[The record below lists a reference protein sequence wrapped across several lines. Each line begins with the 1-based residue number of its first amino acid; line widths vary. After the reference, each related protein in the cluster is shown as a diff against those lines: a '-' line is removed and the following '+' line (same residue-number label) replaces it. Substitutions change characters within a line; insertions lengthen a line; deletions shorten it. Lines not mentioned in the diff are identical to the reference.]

1 MEYTK
6 SEAKAYCRE
15 HMTGVWAALTTPF
28 TPEGEL
34 DEEGLRKVVRTC
46 IDDLKIDGFFCNGL
60 MGEYWSLSP
69 EERKR
74 VQHIVCE
81 ESRGGAQ
88 TIPHTPHINIKE
100 AVELTR
106 HAEEVGADYAIMIN
120 PVYGAHD
127 DDEIFL
133 YFKTIC
139 DQIDIG
145 LSLFNQ
151 PKSGTTLSPELI
163 ERLCTLENIC
173 CIKNAVPSMA
183 HQSEVRRRVGDEIV
197 VCDPNE
203 ENFLVSL
210 LHLGMQVHMSSPCAI
225 SLPGAG
231 LHADPRLLRGGDG
244 GRRRAGLADQLFA
257 RTPAHCPQEVLHD
270 GSERAHD
277 GVSQGMDEAA
287 RPARGRTAPAH
298 RAPHAA
304 REGRVP
310 QGSGGDGDSG
320 QGEGVGK
327 SRPERKESSL
337 RKSLKLPRFSK
348 SLPP

>member
-1 MEYTK
+1 
-6 SEAKAYCRE
+6 
-15 HMTGVWAALTTPF
+15 
-28 TPEGEL
+28 
-34 DEEGLRKVVRTC
+34 
-46 IDDLKIDGFFCNGL
+46 
-60 MGEYWSLSP
+60 MGEFWSLSP

-100 AVELTR
+100 AVELTK

-163 ERLCTLENIC
+163 ERLCELENIC

-210 LHLGMQVHMSSPCAI
+210 LHLGMQVHMSSP
-225 SLPGAG
+225 LPY
-231 LHADPRLLRGGDG
+231 
-244 GRRRAGLADQLFA
+244 LFQVPGY
-257 RTPAHCPQEVLHD
+257 TPIRD
-270 GSERAHD
+270 YY
-277 GVSQGMDEAA
+277 EAA
-287 RPARGRTAPAH
+287 MAGDVEKAWQINYSLEPLRTVRKKYFTTGPNGRTTAYLKEWTKLLGLPAGEP
-298 RAPHAA
+298 RPPIVPLTQ
-304 REGRVP
+304 REK
-310 QGSGGDGDSG
+310 DAF
-320 QGEGVGK
+320 
-327 SRPERKESSL
+327 RKDLEATGIL
-337 RKSLKLPRFSK
+337 DKVKG
-348 SLPP
+348 

>member
-1 MEYTK
+1 MPAERSPATWLTLVPHRLQEGERTMEYTK
-6 SEAKAYCRE
+6 AEAKAYCRE

-34 DEEGLRKVVRTC
+34 DEEGLRKIVRTC

-100 AVELTR
+100 AVELTK

-120 PVYGAHD
+120 PIYGAHD

-183 HQSEVRRRVGDEIV
+183 HQSEVRRRVGDAIV

-210 LHLGMQVHMSSPCAI
+210 LHLGMQVHMSSPVPYLFQTPGYTPIRDYYEAAMAGDTEKAWQI
-225 SLPGAG
+225 NYSLEPLRTVRKKYFTTGPNGRTTAY
-231 LHADPRLLRGGDG
+231 LKEWTRLLGLP
-244 GRRRAGLADQLFA
+244 AGEPRPPIVPLTQREKDAFRKDLEA
-257 RTPAHCPQEVLHD
+257 TGILDKV
-270 GSERAHD
+270 
-277 GVSQGMDEAA
+277 QG
-287 RPARGRTAPAH
+287 
-298 RAPHAA
+298 
-304 REGRVP
+304 
-310 QGSGGDGDSG
+310 
-320 QGEGVGK
+320 
-327 SRPERKESSL
+327 
-337 RKSLKLPRFSK
+337 
-348 SLPP
+348 

>member
-15 HMTGVWAALTTPF
+15 HMTGVWTALTTPF
-28 TPEGEL
+28 TPSGEL
-34 DEEGLRKVVRTC
+34 DEEGLRQIVRTC
-46 IDDLKIDGFFCNGL
+46 IDDLHIDGFFCNGL

-100 AVELTR
+100 AVELTK

-139 DQIDIG
+139 DQVDIG
-145 LSLFNQ
+145 ISLFNQ

-163 ERLCTLENIC
+163 ERLCELENIC
-173 CIKNAVPSMA
+173 CIKNAVPSLA

-197 VCDPNE
+197 VCDPDE
-203 ENFLVSL
+203 ERFLVSL
-210 LHLGMQVHMSSPCAI
+210 LHLGMQVHMSSPVPYLYQA
-225 SLPGAG
+225 PGY
-231 LHADPRLLRGGDG
+231 
-244 GRRRAGLADQLFA
+244 
-257 RTPAHCPQEVLHD
+257 TPIRD
-270 GSERAHD
+270 YY
-277 GVSQGMDEAA
+277 EAA
-287 RPARGRTAPAH
+287 MAGDLENAWRINYSLEPLRTIRKKYFTTGPNGRTTAYLKEWTKLLGLPAGEP
-298 RAPHAA
+298 RPPVVPLTQ
-304 REGRVP
+304 REK
-310 QGSGGDGDSG
+310 DAF
-320 QGEGVGK
+320 
-327 SRPERKESSL
+327 RKDIEATGL
-337 RKSLKLPRFSK
+337 LDKVKK
-348 SLPP
+348 